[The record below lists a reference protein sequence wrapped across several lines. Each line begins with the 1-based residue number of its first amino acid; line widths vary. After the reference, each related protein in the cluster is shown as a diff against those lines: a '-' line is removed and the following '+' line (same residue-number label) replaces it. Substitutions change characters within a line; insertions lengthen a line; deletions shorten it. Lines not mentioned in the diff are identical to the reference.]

1 MVFEKISNLD
11 KHDLRNEKFKAS
23 LAFLQRDDLAGLP
36 LGNFELV
43 PGVVVQVQGYHTEP
57 AGQIDFETHDHHFD
71 IHYVIEGLE
80 GIGVVD
86 RAGLVPKGA
95 YDPVKDMAYWE
106 EPVDSGMVVLHPG
119 EYAIL
124 APEDAHKPHCAV
136 GAPCEMRKIVIK
148 VEV

>member
-1 MVFEKISNLD
+1 MVFETIANFD

-23 LAFLQRDDLAGLP
+23 LEFLQREDLGELP

-43 PGVVVQVQGYHTEP
+43 PGVIVQVQGYSTEP
-57 AGQIDFETHDHHFD
+57 AEQIDFETHDFHFD

-86 RAGLVPKGA
+86 RKGLTPKGE
-95 YDPVKDMAYWE
+95 YDAVKDMAYWN
-106 EPVDSGMVVLHPG
+106 EPEDSSMIILHPG
-119 EYAIL
+119 EYTIL

-136 GAPCEMRKIVIK
+136 GAPCQMRKIVIK

>member
-1 MVFEKISNLD
+1 MVFETISNLD
-11 KHDLRNEKFKAS
+11 KHDLRNEKFKAA
-23 LAFLQRDDLAGLP
+23 LAFLQRKDLSELP

-43 PGVVVQVQGYHTEP
+43 PGVVVQMQSYSTEP
-57 AGQIDFETHDHHFD
+57 AQQIDFETHDYHFD

-80 GIGVVD
+80 GIGVVN
-86 RAGLVPKGA
+86 RAGLTPKGEYNPA
-95 YDPVKDMAYWE
+95 NDMAYWN
-106 EPVDSGMVVLHPG
+106 EPADSSMLILHPG

-136 GAPCEMRKIVIK
+136 GAPCTMRKIVIK

>member
-1 MVFEKISNLD
+1 MVFEKIANLD
-11 KHDLRNEKFKAS
+11 RYDLHNEKFRAS
-23 LAFLQRDDLAGLP
+23 LAFLQRGDLVSLP

-43 PGVVVQVQGYHTEP
+43 PGVIVQVQSYRTEP
-57 AGQIDFETHDHHFD
+57 AEQLDFETHDAHFD

-86 RAGLVPKGA
+86 REGLTPKGE
-95 YDPVKDMAYWE
+95 YNPVNDMAFWN
-106 EPVDSGMVVLHPG
+106 EPKDSGMLVLHPG

-136 GAPCEMRKIVIK
+136 GEPCVMRKIVIK